1 MKSGQEDESEIL
13 PSAEELLK
21 LTSRKGVGDFTSL
34 PSRDAFLN
42 LGELAD
48 AAAKDFDWRK
58 MSARL
63 EKEILTEPRR
73 EKVIPRRLVQRV
85 GSHRVMAWISVC
97 SAAVLLVGF
106 YMAVLGKPHTQLG
119 TGTTVFQPPPRA
131 SGIDAWE
138 RSSLERDPTLT
149 WEDELDL
156 ELAATRRAL
165 KQGRDPWMG
174 DEPVLSD
181 VYAQVNELSAGL
193 LLEPF

>member
-1 MKSGQEDESEIL
+1 MKPDQENESEIL

-21 LTSRKGVGDFTSL
+21 LTSRNGSGEFTAL

-48 AAAKDFDWRK
+48 ASAKDFDWRK

-63 EKEILTEPRR
+63 EKEILIEPRK
-73 EKVIPRRLVQRV
+73 EEVVPRRLVEQAR
-85 GSHRVMAWISVC
+85 SPRAIAWVCVC
-97 SAAVLLVGF
+97 SAAVLLIGF
-106 YMAVLGKPHTQLG
+106 YVAVVPNPQTQIG
-119 TGTTVFQPPPRA
+119 TGPTEFQPVPRA
-131 SGIDAWE
+131 PGIDAWE
-138 RSSLERDPTLT
+138 RSSLERDPTSA